1 MSIEVTQDIFSF
13 LTSRVGDEVGEDELD
28 LRDWWS
34 KETNFVGLT
43 YIPGL
48 EESWS
53 EKLLDDW
60 DQLIDWWEPF
70 SNYDG
75 VNWEDPN
82 DIPRR
87 VFPTKESIFKYI
99 LGDIEKWET
108 DKFDVGCVE
117 ITHSEKLLF
126 LIYTDFDGWNLSSDN
141 TVLVVKSLDDLTE
154 EKGFY

>member
-60 DQLIDWWEPF
+60 DQLIDWWGPI
-70 SNYDG
+70 SNYDDID
-75 VNWEDPN
+75 WEDP
-82 DIPRR
+82 DDTPRQ
-87 VFPTKESIFKYI
+87 VFPTKESVFTY
-99 LGDIEKWET
+99 LLDDIEQSET
-108 DKFDVGCVE
+108 DKFSVGYVE
-117 ITHSEKLLF
+117 ITCNKMSLF
-126 LIYTDFDGWNLSSDN
+126 LIYTNFDSWTLGSENK
-141 TVLVVKSLDDLTE
+141 VLVVFSLEDLTK

>member
-60 DQLIDWWEPF
+60 DRLIDWWEPF

-82 DIPRR
+82 DIPRH